1 MCTIKNPFP
10 NNIPFLTLQCSHRF
24 LIELR
29 TFIPLVCCFWRK
41 TATPLCCVLAA
52 TAPPAAAVHPV
63 LTVVL
68 GERMA
73 CEQHRVCIEG
83 RAAAG
88 RDDERERRRID
99 EESDLVA
106 DAVDRTA
113 LDRIGKLAIAAAAG

>member
-1 MCTIKNPFP
+1 
-10 NNIPFLTLQCSHRF
+10 
-24 LIELR
+24 LIALR

-52 TAPPAAAVHPV
+52 TAPAAVVHPV

-83 RAAAG
+83 RAAAAG

-99 EESDLVA
+99 EESDLDA

-113 LDRIGKLAIAAAAG
+113 LVRIGRLAIDAAAAAAG